1 MTAPFYVPPE
11 QLVKDR
17 ADFARK
23 GVSRGRP
30 IVVLRLQAGILLIGE
45 NSSPSLRK
53 IGEIYDRIAFAGVG
67 RFNEFET
74 LRVAGIRYADLK
86 GFSYARTDVTGKS
99 LANAYSQTLGQ
110 IFSHEIKPY
119 EVDIVVAELGED
131 YSGDRLFRVQFDGTL
146 RDADRFVVIGAG
158 EEEISDAVEVSLK
171 DGMTLEE
178 GLGVAMAAIEGVED
192 REIEASQWETGF
204 LRRSDDRRTFD
215 RLTTEQLAAAN
226 VR

>member
-1 MTAPFYVPPE
+1 MTASFYVPPE

-119 EVDIVVAELGED
+119 EVDIVVAEVGDD

-146 RDADRFVVIGAG
+146 RDADRFAVIGAG

-178 GLGVAMAAIEGVED
+178 GVGVAMAAIEGVED

-204 LRRSDDRRTFD
+204 LRRSEDRRAFD

>member
-1 MTAPFYVPPE
+1 MTSPFYVPPE

-30 IVVLRLQAGILLIGE
+30 IVVLQIAEGVLLIGE
-45 NSSPSLRK
+45 NPSVSLRK

-86 GFSYARTDVTGKS
+86 GYSYARTDVTGKS

-119 EVDIVVAELGED
+119 EVDIVVVELGID
-131 YSGDRLFRVQFDGTL
+131 TASDKLFRVQFDGTL
-146 RDADRFVVIGAG
+146 RDAARYVVLGAG
-158 EEEISDAVEVSLK
+158 ADAISEILSESLTEDMSLETATVLAARSIQQVEERQIDASE
-171 DGMTLEE
+171 
-178 GLGVAMAAIEGVED
+178 
-192 REIEASQWETGF
+192 WETGF
-204 LRRSDDRRTFD
+204 LQRSAGRRKFR
-215 RLTTEQLAAAN
+215 RLTTQELTEALGE
-226 VR
+226 